1 MSTDARMAIILKT
14 SGAVVVELLTWDDE
28 ECDIVP
34 LESKALL
41 TYFDKE
47 MPWASTLTWYEY
59 NSYF

>member
-1 MSTDARMAIILKT
+1 MAIILKT